1 MAIIQPFSFQFCT
14 AFRER
19 KQLADKTNE
28 IIEVLNSADLENL
41 PTEIE
46 ELDAKIEDYNTTQSQ
61 NLLNLSDYVDAE
73 RVIIVNRLNAIEED
87 IDEIKNPNWIL
98 CPSDMDL
105 YDYET
110 SKISHDLKIVYSIPY
125 DVRPTYAQNL
135 ITYHMTGTI
144 YFKKDDIIDLDNIII
159 TGQGFIMGDNV
170 NLNIGIGLSIST
182 IAYGMSHDPYAY
194 NIHGIAI
201 DPVNNLTTDRATATT
216 INYQT
221 NKMVI
226 SNSNPFVNVY
236 YKGE

>member
-1 MAIIQPFSFQFCT
+1 MIQPFTFQFCT

-28 IIEVLNSADLENL
+28 IIEVINFADLENL

-46 ELDAKIEDYNTTQSQ
+46 RIDQNIANLNTYVSEVDS
-61 NLLNLSDYVDAE
+61 NLTHRIDQ
-73 RVIIVNRLNAIEED
+73 IEEQITED
-87 IDEIKNPNWIL
+87 WIL
-98 CPSDMDL
+98 CPSDMEL
-105 YDYET
+105 YNSGN

-144 YFKKDDIIDLDNIII
+144 YLKKDDIIDLNSIII
-159 TGQGFIMGDNV
+159 TGQRFTMGDDI
-170 NLNIGIGLSIST
+170 NLNIGIGLSIDT
-182 IAYGMSHDPYAY
+182 IEYGMSHDPYAY

-221 NKMVI
+221 DNMVI

>member
-28 IIEVLNSADLENL
+28 IIEVINSADLENL
-41 PTEIE
+41 PMEIE
-46 ELDAKIEDYNTTQSQ
+46 
-61 NLLNLSDYVDAE
+61 
-73 RVIIVNRLNAIEED
+73 R
-87 IDEIKNPNWIL
+87 IDENIADLNHTIEQIENQLEENWIL

-144 YFKKDDIIDLDNIII
+144 YLKKDDIIDPNSIII
-159 TGQGFIMGDNV
+159 TGQTFTMGEDV
-170 NLNIGIGLSIST
+170 NLNIGIGLSIDT
-182 IAYGMSHDPYAY
+182 IEYGMSHDPYAF
-194 NIHGIAI
+194 NIHGIAF
-201 DPVNNLTTDRATATT
+201 DPVNNLTTDRVKATT

-221 NKMVI
+221 DNMVI
-226 SNSNPFVNVY
+226 SNSNPFINVY

>member
-1 MAIIQPFSFQFCT
+1 MIIQPFTFQFCT

-46 ELDAKIEDYNTTQSQ
+46 RIDQNIANLNTYVSE
-61 NLLNLSDYVDAE
+61 VDANLTH
-73 RVIIVNRLNAIEED
+73 RIDQIEEQISED
-87 IDEIKNPNWIL
+87 WIL
-98 CPSDMDL
+98 CPSNMNL
-105 YDYET
+105 YDSGT

-125 DVRPTYAQNL
+125 DVRPTYVQNL

-144 YFKKDDIIDLDNIII
+144 YLKKDDIIEPINNII
-159 TGQGFIMGDNV
+159 TAQRFIGGDNV
-170 NLNIGIGLSIST
+170 NLNIGIGLSIDT
-182 IAYGMSHDPYAY
+182 INYGMSHNPYAL

-201 DPVNNLTTDRATATT
+201 DPVNNLTTDTVTATT

-221 NKMVI
+221 DNMVI
-226 SNSNPFVNVY
+226 SNFNPFVNVY
-236 YKGE
+236 YRGK